1 MKKSTLKLFGI
12 LTLATGLIASC
23 SSDENPTPSTPP
35 SSSSSF
41 TADAN
46 NFKELLMMVKLLWTQ
61 QKRYK
66 LTGKIQVNNGATLT
80 IPAGTRIESSGG
92 TASYIAVAQGG
103 KLNVNGTAEKPV
115 IMTSGLPNKFA
126 G

>member
-46 NFKELLMMVKLLWTQ
+46 NFQGTINDGQVWTQ
-61 QKRYK
+61 TKTYK

-92 TASYIAVAQGG
+92 TASYIAVARW
-103 KLNVNGTAEKPV
+103 KTKCKWNSRK
-115 IMTSGLPNKFA
+115 TSNNDFWST
-126 G
+126 

>member
-1 MKKSTLKLFGI
+1 
-12 LTLATGLIASC
+12 
-23 SSDENPTPSTPP
+23 
-35 SSSSSF
+35 
-41 TADAN
+41 
-46 NFKELLMMVKLLWTQ
+46 MMVKLLWTQ

-115 IMTSGLPNKFA
+115 IMTSGLPNCW
-126 G
+126 

>member
-1 MKKSTLKLFGI
+1 MKKSTLKII

-46 NFKELLMMVKLLWTQ
+46 NQGTINDGQVTLDATKT
-61 QKRYK
+61 YK
-66 LTGKIQVNNGATLT
+66 LTGKIQ
-80 IPAGTRIESSGG
+80 E
-92 TASYIAVAQGG
+92 
-103 KLNVNGTAEKPV
+103 
-115 IMTSGLPNKFA
+115 
-126 G
+126 